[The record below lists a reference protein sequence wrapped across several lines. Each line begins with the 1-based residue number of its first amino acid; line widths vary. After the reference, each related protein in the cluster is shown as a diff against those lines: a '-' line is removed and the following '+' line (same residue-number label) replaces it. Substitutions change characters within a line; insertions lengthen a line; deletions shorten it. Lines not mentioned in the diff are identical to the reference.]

1 MLDANG
7 QPQQQ
12 LATQMTDPSIFAD
25 IKNQVIVEAGEKRET
40 SGSPPVKAKK
50 ERHKRKDRQATHP
63 PRPNKLD
70 RNTIAKGIKVPL
82 TMNSVSF
89 GGGSADMKLSESLGI
104 DRTMKFD
111 GASTESIRK

>member
-1 MLDANG
+1 
-7 QPQQQ
+7 
-12 LATQMTDPSIFAD
+12 MTDPSIFAD

-50 ERHKRKDRQATHP
+50 ERHKRKDRQATHS

-82 TMNSVSF
+82 NMNSVSF
-89 GGGSADMKLSESLGI
+89 GGSADMKLSESLGI
-104 DRTMKFD
+104 NRSINQMKFD